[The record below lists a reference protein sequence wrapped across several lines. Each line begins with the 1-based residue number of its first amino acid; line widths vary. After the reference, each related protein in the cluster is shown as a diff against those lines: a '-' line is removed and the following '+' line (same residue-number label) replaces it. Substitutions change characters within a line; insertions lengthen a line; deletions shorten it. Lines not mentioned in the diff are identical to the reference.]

1 MANHINHYKSL
12 KKKTHKIKKRGN
24 SKALFNLPSTLFALF
39 FVLFFSFFCC
49 SFFYN
54 DSIFFLSSP
63 SFLGLCCCLLLLPS
77 FEFHTKTIF
86 SPFLLFSTFVQTF
99 SQLIC
104 MCVTF
109 SFTSHPSQLPY
120 HLCAVFIFFC
130 SLSVCVFNEYCSFV
144 SQSFVWLPESSR
156 YSCHDVCLK
165 HLNCT
170 VLYWNRQKL
179 DLMELLH
186 L

>member
-12 KKKTHKIKKRGN
+12 KKNTKSKREEIPIY
-24 SKALFNLPSTLFALF
+24 PSTLFALF

-54 DSIFFLSSP
+54 DSIFYSQALLSSDCDVV
-63 SFLGLCCCLLLLPS
+63 CCCYRLS
-77 FEFHTKTIF
+77 NFIQKQFF

-120 HLCAVFIFFC
+120 HLCAVFIFFVVL
-130 SLSVCVFNEYCSFV
+130 SFSVCVQWILFIRLTIVRMVTREFMLFMSWRLFKTSQLYCTEIDKS
-144 SQSFVWLPESSR
+144 WI
-156 YSCHDVCLK
+156 
-165 HLNCT
+165 
-170 VLYWNRQKL
+170 
-179 DLMELLH
+179 
-186 L
+186 